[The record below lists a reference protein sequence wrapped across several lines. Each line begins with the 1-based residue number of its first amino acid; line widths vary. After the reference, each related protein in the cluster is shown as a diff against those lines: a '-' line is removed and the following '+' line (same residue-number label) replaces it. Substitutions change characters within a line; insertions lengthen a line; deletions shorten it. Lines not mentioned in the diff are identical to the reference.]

1 MKRIEEIENLEMDDL
16 ERIARDSRVEVPADL
31 DSQLLAAIVAS
42 SAEGAAPRRSN
53 ILKIVP
59 GIAAVGI
66 AACLA
71 IMFMTSDE
79 PEDTFDDP
87 RLAYAELEKTMS
99 LVSSKIEKGMDMAA
113 EAGTAIEVTDRMINK
128 TIEIK

>member
-1 MKRIEEIENLEMDDL
+1 MKRIEEIENLEIDDL
-16 ERIARDSRVEVPADL
+16 ERIARNSRVEVPADL
-31 DSQLLAAIVAS
+31 DSQMLAAIVAS

-59 GIAAVGI
+59 GIAAAGI

-71 IMFMTSDE
+71 VMFMTSDE